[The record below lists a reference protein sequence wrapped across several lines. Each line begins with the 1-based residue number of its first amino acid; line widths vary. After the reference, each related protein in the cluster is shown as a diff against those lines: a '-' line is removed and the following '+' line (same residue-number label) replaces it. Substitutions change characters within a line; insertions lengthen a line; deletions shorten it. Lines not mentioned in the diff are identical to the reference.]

1 MFWISVCRAK
11 RMSHTL
17 SPLTP
22 GYATQLSNP
31 CCLGGSPSFWNIY
44 FKSTISH
51 SSGNFSMNWIH
62 REKKPNKMAIK
73 RKREKKINP
82 RVPMVLLLASTGKGK
97 VYVAHVQKA
106 HQGCHS
112 LSVCYYHTHLTPN
125 IHHYQPI
132 SFSTPFF
139 HFLKI
144 FMCMHTM
151 SVCMYVSIRRGL
163 KRVLRCPGAGGTAT
177 SYLS

>member
-1 MFWISVCRAK
+1 
-11 RMSHTL
+11 
-17 SPLTP
+17 
-22 GYATQLSNP
+22 
-31 CCLGGSPSFWNIY
+31 
-44 FKSTISH
+44 
-51 SSGNFSMNWIH
+51 
-62 REKKPNKMAIK
+62 
-73 RKREKKINP
+73 
-82 RVPMVLLLASTGKGK
+82 MVLLLASTSKGK